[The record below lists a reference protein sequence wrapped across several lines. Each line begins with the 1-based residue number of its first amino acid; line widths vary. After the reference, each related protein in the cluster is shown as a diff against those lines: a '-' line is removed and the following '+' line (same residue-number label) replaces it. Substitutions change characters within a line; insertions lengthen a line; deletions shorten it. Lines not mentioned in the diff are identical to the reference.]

1 MLSEVYQTSY
11 LWLITINNTIH
22 EFGYQLP
29 YPVRIYIIFRIFY
42 CLPLSFSEKQLKLKA
57 DELISKISE
66 IYESNS
72 ALAAANQRLEVKR
85 SELNDS
91 NRSLFE
97 SNRELAEINKEFAE
111 TSKAFALTNKQF
123 AELNQELTAV
133 SKELAFAYRTIEQQ
147 NKTYAEFINIASHE
161 LRTPAQAILGFA
173 GLAKQNPAFQEDKE
187 GVIDAIYR
195 NAFRLDRLINNIL
208 DVTRIE
214 AHTLDLHKQ
223 RFNLND
229 VLSKAVEDTQALIL
243 ANSKI
248 KLSLSLD
255 KSSSSLSTVLE
266 KHEGNDDFISVEA
279 DRERI
284 KQVLYNLLHNA
295 IKFTK
300 QGIISVTVER
310 KKKHEDDAIVV
321 SVKDSGSGIHPE
333 ITPKLFSKFATK
345 SFSGTGLGLYISKS
359 IIEAHGGK
367 IWAENNPDG
376 KGATF
381 SFSLPLDK

>member
-1 MLSEVYQTSY
+1 M
-11 LWLITINNTIH
+11 
-22 EFGYQLP
+22 
-29 YPVRIYIIFRIFY
+29 
-42 CLPLSFSEKQLKLKA
+42 SFSEQQLKLKA
-57 DELISKISE
+57 DELISKIAE
-66 IYESNS
+66 IYETNT
-72 ALAAANQRLEVKR
+72 ALAVANQRLEVKR

-91 NRSLFE
+91 NIE
-97 SNRELAEINKEFAE
+97 SNRELAEINKELAE

-123 AELNQELTAV
+123 ADLNQELTAA
-133 SKELAFAYRTIEQQ
+133 SKELALAYRTIEQQ
-147 NKTYAEFINIASHE
+147 NKTYAEFTNIAAHE
-161 LRTPAQAILGFA
+161 LRTPAQAIMGYA
-173 GLAKQNPAFQEDKE
+173 GIAKRAAYQEDKE
-187 GVIDAIYR
+187 GVIDGIYR

-214 AHTLDLHKQ
+214 GHTLQLHKQ

-229 VLSKAVEDTQALIL
+229 VLSRGIEDAQTQIL
-243 ANSKI
+243 ADSKI
-248 KLSLSLD
+248 KLSFSLD
-255 KSSSSLSTVLE
+255 KSSSSLSTVE
-266 KHEGNDDFISVEA
+266 KQDDDDDLIPVEA

-284 KQVLYNLLHNA
+284 TQVLYNLLHNA

-300 QGIISVTVER
+300 QGIISVAVER
-310 KKKHEDDAIVV
+310 KKKPEDDDDAIVV
-321 SVKDSGSGIHPE
+321 SVKDSGQGIDPE

-381 SFSLPLDK
+381 SFSLPLNK

>member
-1 MLSEVYQTSY
+1 LSP
-11 LWLITINNTIH
+11 
-22 EFGYQLP
+22 F
-29 YPVRIYIIFRIFY
+29 
-42 CLPLSFSEKQLKLKA
+42 EKQPKV

-147 NKTYAEFINIASHE
+147 NKTYAEFINIAAHE
-161 LRTPAQAILGFA
+161 LRTPAQAILGYA
-173 GLAKQNPAFQEDKE
+173 ELAKRNPGF
-187 GVIDAIYR
+187 IDAIYR
-195 NAFRLDRLINNIL
+195 NAFRLNRLIKNIL

-214 AHTLDLHKQ
+214 SHTLQLDKQ

-229 VLSKAVEDTQALIL
+229 VLARGIEDAQTQIL

-248 KLSLSLD
+248 KLSLSI
-255 KSSSSLSTVLE
+255 VVE
-266 KHEGNDDFISVEA
+266 NHEGNDDPISIEA

-284 KQVLYNLLHNA
+284 MQVLYNLLHNA